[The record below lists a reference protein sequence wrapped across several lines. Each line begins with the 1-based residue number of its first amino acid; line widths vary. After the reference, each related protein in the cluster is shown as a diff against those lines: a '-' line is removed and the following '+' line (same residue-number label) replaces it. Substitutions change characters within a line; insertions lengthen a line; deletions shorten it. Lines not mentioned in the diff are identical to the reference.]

1 MTQLPSELALAL
13 RYLRPKRT
21 FVSVI
26 TLISVVGVML
36 GVAVLII
43 AISVMS
49 GFDQEWHERILG
61 FNAHLKVLK
70 PDSQMEDYAL
80 ASAVVTSNRHVK
92 GVAPFVMG
100 RVMIKTQPQTGSPQI
115 EAPVM
120 RGIDPKAEQKVS
132 NLPRSVIYGKFDV
145 SGNGLLVGRE
155 LAHSLGLK
163 VGDRLAVYSP
173 ANLQKMEEG
182 MRQKREVAILPDD
195 YEIRGIFDV
204 GFADYNAS
212 VIVTSLENAQELYG
226 LDDAVHGL
234 LVLLDDPFKVNAV
247 RQELEPLLGRQFELR
262 SWMEEYSEIFSA
274 LVVEKNMIRF
284 LLFFIV
290 IVAAFG
296 ITSSQ
301 ITFVVQKTRE
311 IGMLKALGATNAQV
325 MCLFLSQSVVVGA
338 LGVSTGLGLGLLALA
353 YRNEFLGLMNRVAG
367 FQLLP
372 PNIYKLYELPVLIL
386 GSDLVVICGGSLVIC
401 LLAGVVPAWIAGR
414 LNPVEAL
421 RHE

>member
-1 MTQLPSELALAL
+1 MSQLPFELALAL

-26 TLISVVGVML
+26 TLISIVGVTL

-49 GFDQEWHERILG
+49 GFDEEWHRRILG
-61 FNAHLKVLK
+61 FNAHLKVVK
-70 PDSQMEDYAL
+70 PDEPMEDYAL
-80 ASAVVTSNRHVK
+80 AAAIVSSNQHVK

-100 RVMIKTQPQTGSPQI
+100 RVMVKTQPETGSPQI
-115 EAPVM
+115 DAPVM
-120 RGIDPKAEQKVS
+120 RGIDPDAEGRVS
-132 NLPRSVIYGKFDV
+132 VLTNSVIQGKFDV

-155 LAHSLGLK
+155 FAHNLGLT

-173 ANLQKMEEG
+173 ANLQKMEQG
-182 MRQKREVAILPDD
+182 MKQKREVAILPDD
-195 YEIRGIFDV
+195 YEIRGIFDA
-204 GFADYNAS
+204 GFADYNAM
-212 VIVTSLENAQELYG
+212 VIVTSLQNAQELYD
-226 LDDAVHGL
+226 LEDAVHGL
-234 LVLLDDPFKVNAV
+234 LVVLDDPFKADAV
-247 RQELEPLLGRQFELR
+247 REQLEPLLGDQFRLIG
-262 SWMEEYSEIFSA
+262 WTEEYSEIFGA

-296 ITSSQ
+296 ITSSL

-311 IGMLKALGATNAQV
+311 IGMLKALGATNGQV
-325 MCLFLSQSVVVGA
+325 TSLFLSQCLIVGA

-353 YRNEFLGLMNRVAG
+353 YRNEFLGLMNRLIG

-386 GSDLVVICGGSLVIC
+386 GSDLAIICGGSLVIC
-401 LLAGVVPAWIAGR
+401 LLAGVIPAWIAGR
-414 LNPVEAL
+414 LKPVEAL

>member
-1 MTQLPSELALAL
+1 MSQLPFELALAL

-26 TLISVVGVML
+26 TLISIIGVML

-49 GFDQEWHERILG
+49 GFDEEWHQRILG
-61 FNAHLKVLK
+61 FNAHLKVVK
-70 PDSQMEDYAL
+70 PDAPMEDYAL
-80 ASAVVTSNRHVK
+80 AATIVRSNQHVK

-100 RVMIKTQPQTGSPQI
+100 QVMIETQPESGSPQI
-115 EAPVM
+115 GAPVV
-120 RGIDPKAEQKVS
+120 RGIDPKLEGTVS
-132 NLPRSVIYGKFDV
+132 ILPKSVIQGKFDV

-155 LAHSLGLK
+155 FAHLQGLK
-163 VGDRLAVYSP
+163 VGDRLAIYSP
-173 ANLQKMEEG
+173 ANLQKMREG
-182 MRQKREVAILPDD
+182 MKHKREVAILPDD

-204 GFADYNAS
+204 GFADFNAS
-212 VIVTSLENAQELYG
+212 VVVTSLENAQDLYG
-226 LDDAVHGL
+226 LDEAIHGL
-234 LVLLDDPFKVNAV
+234 LVVLDNPFKVTEV
-247 RQELEPLLGRQFELR
+247 CQELQPLLGGQFQLR
-262 SWMEEYSEIFSA
+262 TWMEDYSEIFDA

-311 IGMLKALGATNAQV
+311 IGMLKALGATNGQITS
-325 MCLFLSQSVVVGA
+325 LFLGQSLIVGA
-338 LGVSTGLGLGLLALA
+338 MGVSAGLGLGLLALA
-353 YRNEFLGLMNRVAG
+353 YRNEFLGLMNRLIG

-386 GSDLVVICGGSLVIC
+386 SSDLAIICGGSLGIC
-401 LLAGVVPAWIAGR
+401 LLAGVIPAWIAGR
-414 LNPVEAL
+414 LKPVEAL